1 MINLIPVFGSGL
13 GSATKTICWVD
24 KANADPY
31 FPTFESRKNKRERER
46 KKSSKKKN
54 TLIDRLLLFSCHLL
68 VGSGTQQNL
77 LRF

>member
-31 FPTFESRKNKRERER
+31 FPTFENRKNKRERER
-46 KKSSKKKN
+46 GKKARKKR
-54 TLIDRLLLFSCHLL
+54 IH
-68 VGSGTQQNL
+68 
-77 LRF
+77 